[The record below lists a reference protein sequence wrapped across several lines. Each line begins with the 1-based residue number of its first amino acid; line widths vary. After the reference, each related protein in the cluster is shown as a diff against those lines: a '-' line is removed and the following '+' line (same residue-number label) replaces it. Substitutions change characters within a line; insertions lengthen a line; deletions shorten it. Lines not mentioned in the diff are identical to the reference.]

1 MPKMLNNLILS
12 NNVHFSLHDSSR
24 AASLV
29 EIEKVASHINSLVA
43 EYEDT
48 QKLLELQKHIAN
60 YKTLI
65 KPGRKL
71 IRQGPLMRVSRRGN
85 SSFRRHFVL
94 LSDTLLYCKGDP
106 ESSLTVCCILPLN
119 KCKVERVLSN
129 GLFKV
134 ICLHETLLLYSEKS
148 DSEAW
153 IEDLNEA
160 IKKVCFIFFFTI
172 KIICHKLRTPDR
184 KSVV

>member
-1 MPKMLNNLILS
+1 M
-12 NNVHFSLHDSSR
+12 VH
-24 AASLV
+24 
-29 EIEKVASHINSLVA
+29 IEKVASHINSLVA
-43 EYEDT
+43 EYEDA
-48 QKLLELQKHIAN
+48 QKLLELQKRIIGPIN
-60 YKTLI
+60 FV

-94 LSDTLLYCKGDP
+94 LSDTLLYCKGSPDD
-106 ESSLTVCCILPLN
+106 SLNVCCLLPLN

-134 ICLHETLLLYSEKS
+134 VCMHETLLLYSENG

-153 IEDLNEA
+153 IESLQEA
-160 IKKVCFIFFFTI
+160 VKKVNFRFLQEFLIPR
-172 KIICHKLRTPDR
+172 L
-184 KSVV
+184 

>member
-1 MPKMLNNLILS
+1 MKFLNT
-12 NNVHFSLHDSSR
+12 V
-24 AASLV
+24 SLV
-29 EIEKVASHINSLVA
+29 EIDKVASHINDLVA

-48 QKLLELQKHIAN
+48 QKLLELQKHIVGSVN
-60 YKTLI
+60 LI

-94 LSDTLLYCKGDP
+94 LSDTLLYCKGNPD
-106 ESSLTVCCILPLN
+106 SSLTICCLLPLN
-119 KCKVERVLSN
+119 KCKIERVLSN

-134 ICLHETLLLYSEKS
+134 VCLQETLLLYSENG

-153 IEDLNEA
+153 IEELQQA
-160 IKKVCFIFFFTI
+160 VKKVAHT
-172 KIICHKLRTPDR
+172 
-184 KSVV
+184 S

>member
-1 MPKMLNNLILS
+1 MYTIFVYRLINFFFIS
-12 NNVHFSLHDSSR
+12 
-24 AASLV
+24 ASLV
-29 EIEKVASHINSLVA
+29 QIEKVATHVNSLVA

-48 QKLLELQKHIAN
+48 QKLLELQKHITGSIN
-60 YKTLI
+60 LI

-71 IRQGPLMRVSRRGN
+71 IYQGPLMRVSRKGN

-106 ESSLTVCCILPLN
+106 ENSLTVCCLLPLN
-119 KCKVERVLSN
+119 KCKVERIISN

-134 ICLHETLLLYSEKS
+134 ECMQEQLLLYSENG

-153 IEDLNEA
+153 IQSLQEA
-160 IKKVCFIFFFTI
+160 VKQVRI
-172 KIICHKLRTPDR
+172 
-184 KSVV
+184 

>member
-1 MPKMLNNLILS
+1 MKFTLKIFL
-12 NNVHFSLHDSSR
+12 
-24 AASLV
+24 ASLV
-29 EIEKVASHINSLVA
+29 EIEKVATHINFLVA

-48 QKLLELQKHIAN
+48 QRLLELQKHIVGCIN
-60 YKTLI
+60 LI

-85 SSFRRHFVL
+85 TSFRRHFVL
-94 LSDTLLYCKGDP
+94 LSDTLLYCKGSQ
-106 ESSLTVCCILPLN
+106 ESLTICCLLPLN

-134 ICLHETLLLYSEKS
+134 VCMQETLLLYSENG

-153 IEDLNEA
+153 IEKLQA
-160 IKKVCFIFFFTI
+160 AVKKVNTNYFLNY
-172 KIICHKLRTPDR
+172 KLYL
-184 KSVV
+184 VIE